1 MIDVELYNG
10 DFSFRFFD
18 KFDDRAR
25 SFEED
30 VRNQNSQTYEVTD
43 AEGITRHLTWPN
55 LSYWQSYRHL
65 DHSHRPFFVLQATDR
80 MTGILHQISVTVEVS
95 KVSIF
100 QNGIAQKWIPLGI
113 SHHPERHQKL
123 LSWLIHFCHR
133 YTKVMNLR
141 LQPYLPGDEL
151 LNSAKNILNSLRFTS
166 TAPTSYTQT
175 RFVDLR
181 PEVSDILALFNAN
194 GRVKLRIKDK
204 HAEEASVQDISDSS
218 TAPFLQKALNE
229 SFLRSAKRECHY
241 NFQPLFKSAEQFNND
256 VSIIGFYLKGAPL
269 EPKAFITGVRH
280 HHMVEFS
287 VGGSRSDERLRK
299 FPFNHILIWQLI
311 LRSKKQGGHF
321 FDMGGISS
329 GAAGDEL
336 QGISAFKRLFPG
348 FELKVGSEMH
358 LPLRPPRAFT
368 YSVMQKISRALQ

>member
-1 MIDVELYNG
+1 MVDIEIYNS
-10 DFSFRFFD
+10 DFSLRFFNT
-18 KFDDRAR
+18 FDDRAR
-25 SFEED
+25 SFEEE
-30 VRNQNSQTYEVTD
+30 VKNQHSHGYQVID
-43 AEGITRHLTWPN
+43 KEGTVRHLTWPN

-80 MTGILHQISVTVEVS
+80 VTEVLHQIAITVEVS
-95 KVSIF
+95 RVSLF
-100 QNGIAQKWIPLGI
+100 QNGIVQKWIPVGLI
-113 SHHPERHQKL
+113 HHPERHRL
-123 LSWLIHFCHR
+123 LLNWLIHFCRRH
-133 YTKVMNLR
+133 TQVMNLR
-141 LQPYLPGDEL
+141 LQPYLPGEEHL
-151 LNSAKNILNSLRFTS
+151 RVAKDILNSLRFTS
-166 TAPTSYTQT
+166 ISPTSYTQT

-204 HAEEASVQDISDSS
+204 YAEEASVKDISDE
-218 TAPFLQKALNE
+218 TTTPFLQKALNE
-229 SFLRSAKRECHY
+229 SFLRSAKKECHY
-241 NFQPLFKSAEQFNND
+241 NFQPLFKSAAQFTQD
-256 VSIIGFYLKGAPL
+256 VSIIGFYLKESPL

-311 LRSKKQGGHF
+311 LRSKKQGGQF

-329 GAAGDEL
+329 GAAGDAL

-348 FELKVGSEMH
+348 FELTVGSEMH
-358 LPLRPPRAFT
+358 LPLRLPRSFT
-368 YSVMQKISRALQ
+368 YSVMQKISRVLQ

>member
-1 MIDVELYNG
+1 
-10 DFSFRFFD
+10 
-18 KFDDRAR
+18 
-25 SFEED
+25 
-30 VRNQNSQTYEVTD
+30 
-43 AEGITRHLTWPN
+43 
-55 LSYWQSYRHL
+55 
-65 DHSHRPFFVLQATDR
+65 
-80 MTGILHQISVTVEVS
+80 
-95 KVSIF
+95 
-100 QNGIAQKWIPLGI
+100 
-113 SHHPERHQKL
+113 
-123 LSWLIHFCHR
+123 
-133 YTKVMNLR
+133 MNF
-141 LQPYLPGDEL
+141 
-151 LNSAKNILNSLRFTS
+151 NVLNSLRFTY

-175 RFVDLR
+175 RFIDLR

-204 HAEEASVQDISDSS
+204 H
-218 TAPFLQKALNE
+218 
-229 SFLRSAKRECHY
+229 
-241 NFQPLFKSAEQFNND
+241 NND

-311 LRSKKQGGHF
+311 LRSKKQGGHL

-329 GAAGDEL
+329 EAAGDEL